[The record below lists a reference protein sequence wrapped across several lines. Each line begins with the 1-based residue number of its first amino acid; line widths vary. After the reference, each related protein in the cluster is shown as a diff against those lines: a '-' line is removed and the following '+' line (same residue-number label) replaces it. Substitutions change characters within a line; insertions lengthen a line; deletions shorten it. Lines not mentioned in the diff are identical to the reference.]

1 MNIGRLFAAGLI
13 LGGAALLYLLLR
25 QPSHSTCI
33 SVRTVRSCAIADTTM
48 MTTIIVRL
56 AAAANVRPSVAP
68 IGLESATRI
77 SGRSRGARWRST
89 VSAGAAGLR
98 PSISQIGR
106 DVLA

>member
-13 LGGAALLYLLLR
+13 LGGAAAAVPSASSAQSFDLY
-25 QPSHSTCI
+25 I
-33 SVRTVRSCAIADTTM
+33 GRTVRNCVIADMTM
-48 MTTIIVRL
+48 TITIIVRL
-56 AAAANVRPSVAP
+56 AAAASVRPSVAP

-77 SGRSRGARWRST
+77 SGRSRGARSRST

-98 PSISQIGR
+98 PSILQIGR